1 MITVGGNIMQWVSCA
16 LIGYLIGNINP
27 AFIISK
33 LKGFDI
39 REISKGIIASLIGI
53 HLFPQINCAKIL
65 SGSFCILGHIFPFL
79 MKFHG
84 GKGLASL
91 AGVILAFNPHLFL
104 VMLLFEIVLGFS
116 VDYVC
121 VVPISGSVIFTIV
134 YAFMTGDPFG
144 TVLLATVSLVILY
157 KHIENINRILEG
169 KEAHISF
176 LWHKEQEIARLT
188 KNTEA

>member
-1 MITVGGNIMQWVSCA
+1 
-16 LIGYLIGNINP
+16 
-27 AFIISK
+27 
-33 LKGFDI
+33 
-39 REISKGIIASLIGI
+39 
-53 HLFPQINCAKIL
+53 
-65 SGSFCILGHIFPFL
+65 

-121 VVPISGSVIFTIV
+121 IVPISGSVIFTIV